1 MECANFSNVQEV
13 VSSGIKTNAK
23 DIAELKGLFTQQE
36 EKICKLMGVVEQ
48 QDNRIG
54 QLVELT
60 QSQAAELR
68 GIEKDVKQHL
78 PKTFVELAERVAKVE
93 VGGGGD
99 SSFQLNETAHSH
111 HVNHLSNR
119 VEHLER
125 NWEKDGSQK
134 DIMKRLEEH
143 LEERLPQFMHGAGQS
158 GQSPLEEVARLEV
171 ALSGNLANTDVRVET
186 LEVELNHLR
195 KAMSAAATQDEVED
209 LRDEVVDALEAVRI
223 HKEDMI
229 TMHKHGG
236 HGHGHMG
243 DFHVEKEN
251 AVYVNPAAHALS
263 KGDRVSILDEV
274 AISRPDR
281 SEVETLVM
289 SRLEPVAGSV
299 NSLHME
305 VGELRRHVSS
315 LPPVPAGLVDQEQL
329 GNVVNDAVK
338 RALSS
343 DGGRVSHAHLTVAI
357 DSMREGLLRQME
369 GNIAGARAQILDN
382 FTGELG
388 NTKESTWETL
398 SVLKSRVDDIERTV
412 EVSNGEIVNVLN
424 QKAYKADV
432 SRALSS
438 KADKDICMNTL
449 RLKADSADVNS
460 NLSTKADVEMYNRCF
475 QQVTST
481 LRDLSDFKEEVR
493 NEHHRLNEQV
503 KAKVDFGEVEGL
515 KIACAT
521 GAEWRSAV
529 SDVSINLRRELADK
543 ANREEMIQYIRR
555 ELDAVNEN
563 LTNVGQEVGGKCPS
577 EIVTQVNADL
587 DVLTRKFG
595 ETHSEARWLW
605 RSGKVCRGGFV
616 PWEVQVNNAC
626 PQSLLWKVD
635 CDSVTC
641 TAPGLYVVKIGVFT
655 QNPAGVQLC
664 VNGEPVISLEPTEGS
679 GSTVNLV
686 KDTASEHIKRRNRH
700 SAGDITAI
708 MIDEVVALPPNAMVG
723 VRYDSGTRAQ
733 GFMQIRKM

>member
-1 MECANFSNVQEV
+1 MEGPNFSNVQEV
-13 VSSGIKTNAK
+13 VSSALTINAK
-23 DIAELKGLFTQQE
+23 DIKELKSLFDKQD
-36 EKICKLMGVVEQ
+36 EKIAKLTALAEQ
-48 QDNRIG
+48 QDKRIG
-54 QLVELT
+54 ELTELT
-60 QSQAAELR
+60 QSQAVELR
-68 GIEKDVKQHL
+68 TMEKDVKQHL
-78 PKTFVELAERVAKVE
+78 PKTFVDLAERVAKVE
-93 VGGGGD
+93 VGGGD
-99 SSFQLNETAHSH
+99 SSFQLNDTAHSH

-119 VEHLER
+119 LEHLER
-125 NWEKDGSQK
+125 NWEKDGGSK
-134 DIMKRLEEH
+134 DIMKRVEEH
-143 LEERLPQFMHGAGQS
+143 LEERLPQFMHSTSGGGQT
-158 GQSPLEEVARLEV
+158 PLEEIARLEV

-186 LEVELNHLR
+186 LEAELNHLR
-195 KAMSAAATQDEVED
+195 KAMGAAATLDEVED
-209 LRDEVVDALEAVRI
+209 LRDEVVDALEAVKA

-229 TMHKHGG
+229 TMGKHGQ
-236 HGHGHMG
+236 HGHHHMS
-243 DFHVEKEN
+243 DFDVEKEN
-251 AVYVNPAAHALS
+251 AVYHNTAAHALS
-263 KGDRVSILDEV
+263 KGDRTSIMDEV

-329 GNVVNDAVK
+329 SNTVNDAVK
-338 RALSS
+338 RALSN

-357 DSMREGLLRQME
+357 DSMREGILRQMD
-369 GNIAGARAQILDN
+369 GNIASVRAQILDN

-412 EVSNGEIVNVLN
+412 EVSNGEIVSVLN

-438 KADKDICMNTL
+438 KADKDIAMNTL

-460 NLSTKADVEMYNRCF
+460 SLSTKADVEMYNRCF

-503 KAKVDFGEVEGL
+503 KAKVDFSEVEGL

-529 SDVSINLRRELADK
+529 SDVSINLRREMADK

-555 ELDAVNEN
+555 ELDALNQN
-563 LTNVGQEVGGKCPS
+563 LADVSQETSQKCPT
-577 EIVTQVNADL
+577 EFAAQVNADL
-587 DVLTRKFG
+587 ENLTKKFA
-595 ETHSEARWLW
+595 EAHSSARWLW

-616 PWEVQVNNAC
+616 PWEVQVQNAC
-626 PQSLLWKVD
+626 PQSLLWKPD
-635 CDSVTC
+635 CDSITC
-641 TAPGLYVVKIGVFT
+641 TAPGLYHVQLGVFT

-664 VNGEPVISLEPTEGS
+664 VNGEPVISLEPTEG
-679 GSTVNLV
+679 GGAAVNLS
-686 KDTASEHIKRRNRH
+686 KDTSAEHIKRRNRH

-708 MIDEVVALPPNAMVG
+708 MIDEVVALPPNALVG

-733 GFMQIRKM
+733 GFISVRKM